1 MKTTL
6 IFVALIALNGLS
18 IQSQEK
24 SKTNIPVK
32 IEELTAPQF
41 ETALEKSASTCI
53 IPLGVLEKHGPHM
66 PLGTDVFIAREI
78 ALRAAKKEYVPVF
91 PFFYFGQIFEAKH
104 QPGTFAYSNELI
116 WRLLSETCQELARN
130 GFKKIILVNGHG
142 GNNDFLPYFCQSQ
155 LAKQK
160 DYAVVLFQPQIT
172 EKVREKIQNLK
183 QTDVDMHAGE
193 NETSMLNSFRSDLVH
208 PNKAQDETGK
218 DEERMTDMPYGYTG
232 IWWHGRF
239 PNHYGGDGS
248 NPNDELGELILD
260 HRADQLVELIKYLK
274 QNSEVL
280 NLQDDFFEKTQH

>member
-1 MKTTL
+1 M
-6 IFVALIALNGLS
+6 
-18 IQSQEK
+18 
-24 SKTNIPVK
+24 
-32 IEELTAPQF
+32 
-41 ETALEKSASTCI
+41 
-53 IPLGVLEKHGPHM
+53 
-66 PLGTDVFIAREI
+66 
-78 ALRAAKKEYVPVF
+78 
-91 PFFYFGQIFEAKH
+91 
-104 QPGTFAYSNELI
+104 
-116 WRLLSETCQELARN
+116 
-130 GFKKIILVNGHG
+130 
-142 GNNDFLPYFCQSQ
+142 
-155 LAKQK
+155 
-160 DYAVVLFQPQIT
+160 LFQPQIT

-232 IWWHGRF
+232 IWWYGRF

>member
-6 IFVALIALNGLS
+6 IFFALIALNGLS

-130 GFKKIILVNGHG
+130 WPGMVLRKSSLLMVMGETMTSCLISVSRSWQSKKIMRLCCSS
-142 GNNDFLPYFCQSQ
+142 L
-155 LAKQK
+155 
-160 DYAVVLFQPQIT
+160 
-172 EKVREKIQNLK
+172 R
-183 QTDVDMHAGE
+183 
-193 NETSMLNSFRSDLVH
+193 
-208 PNKAQDETGK
+208 
-218 DEERMTDMPYGYTG
+218 
-232 IWWHGRF
+232 
-239 PNHYGGDGS
+239 
-248 NPNDELGELILD
+248 
-260 HRADQLVELIKYLK
+260 
-274 QNSEVL
+274 
-280 NLQDDFFEKTQH
+280 